1 MKLALALYLVT
12 LTTSLALPAPH
23 ATCDD
28 ICNAQRDAA
37 RAHITNNYRD
47 DHKGRPGV
55 TREEQLKRD
64 RERLALLLL
73 ERTTLD
79 RAINRPM
86 RGML

>member
-79 RAINRPM
+79 RAINRTM